1 MTPAAAP
8 ACWLPTCRAFFLTR
22 TADSSSDLHR
32 WNRRQH
38 LGRVAPMTRRAT
50 YADGHKAVLLA
61 FYSDPRK
68 T

>member
-8 ACWLPTCRAFFLTR
+8 ACSLPTCRAFFLTP

-32 WNRRQH
+32 WNHRQH
-38 LGRVAPMTRRAT
+38 LGRVAPRTSRAT
-50 YADGHKAVLLA
+50 DADGHKAVLLA